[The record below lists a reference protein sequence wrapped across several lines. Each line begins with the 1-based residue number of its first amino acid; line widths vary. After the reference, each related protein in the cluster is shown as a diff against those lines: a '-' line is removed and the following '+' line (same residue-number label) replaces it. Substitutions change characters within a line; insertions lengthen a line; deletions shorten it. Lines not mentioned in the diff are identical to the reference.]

1 MKDMLSL
8 FMRIID
14 FTYVLFSISF
24 FSRFIFLYFR
34 NETADKMR
42 LYRHLARYP
51 VALRSFLSSN
61 PNYWCFIPLPWEEA
75 LADNIVY
82 LPNASTT
89 NSQLMTMMS
98 HSFTDYQEVAG
109 HLDYVSLPPATYTFS
124 YRQRQNQRQFFERL
138 SHSTSFLT
146 NNSMPYTPLDLYKVS
161 IIAIRK

>member
-1 MKDMLSL
+1 MC
-8 FMRIID
+8 
-14 FTYVLFSISF
+14 
-24 FSRFIFLYFR
+24 
-34 NETADKMR
+34 
-42 LYRHLARYP
+42 LYRHLARCP
-51 VALRSFLSSN
+51 VALRQFLSSN
-61 PNYWCFIPLPWEEA
+61 PSYWCFIPLPWEEA

-98 HSFTDYQEVAG
+98 NCFKDYQEVAG
-109 HLDYVSLPPATYTFS
+109 QLDYMPLPPPAYTFS

-161 IIAIRK
+161 IIAVRK

>member
-24 FSRFIFLYFR
+24 FSRFIFSYFR
-34 NETADKMR
+34 NEAVDKMR
-42 LYRHLARYP
+42 LYRHLARCP
-51 VALRSFLSSN
+51 VALRSILYSN

-89 NSQLMTMMS
+89 NSQLMTMMFI
-98 HSFTDYQEVAG
+98 SFTDNQEVAG
-109 HLDYVSLPPATYTFS
+109 QLDYASLPPTACTFL

-138 SHSTSFLT
+138 LIQLHF
-146 NNSMPYTPLDLYKVS
+146 
-161 IIAIRK
+161 

>member
-1 MKDMLSL
+1 MPMINFIS
-8 FMRIID
+8 
-14 FTYVLFSISF
+14 VLFSISLLF
-24 FSRFIFLYFR
+24 FSRFIFSYFR
-34 NETADKMR
+34 NEAADKMR
-42 LYRHLARYP
+42 LYRHLARCP

-98 HSFTDYQEVAG
+98 HSFTNYQEVAG
-109 HLDYVSLPPATYTFS
+109 QLDYISLPPAAYTFS
-124 YRQRQNQRQFFERL
+124 YRQQQNQRQFFERL

-146 NNSMPYTPLDLYKVS
+146 NNSMPYTPLDLYKVA
-161 IIAIRK
+161 IIAVRK